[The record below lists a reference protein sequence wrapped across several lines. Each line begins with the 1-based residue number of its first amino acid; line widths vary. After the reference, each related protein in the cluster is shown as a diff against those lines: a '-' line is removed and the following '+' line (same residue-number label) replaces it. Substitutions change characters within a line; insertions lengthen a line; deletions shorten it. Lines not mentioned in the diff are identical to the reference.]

1 MNSLIANANDR
12 NDLLDISEV
21 QPLTDKDQ
29 PMVDEI
35 YQVLKKHNA
44 LTRFGLTLL
53 HKHFDI
59 ASDEMLIESVDSR
72 TRTQTVMPFKKGE
85 LAGYDFIET
94 AWRLDTGKA
103 VMDCKCIK
111 DGNNHS
117 HQSRG

>member
-1 MNSLIANANDR
+1 MHPLLQNANNR

-21 QPLTDKDQ
+21 QPLSDRDQ
-29 PMVDEI
+29 PLVDEI

-44 LTRFGLTLL
+44 LKRFGLTLL

-59 ASDEMLIESVDSR
+59 TKDEMLIESVDPI
-72 TRTQTVMPFKKGE
+72 TRTQTVKPYKKNE

-111 DGNNHS
+111 FGDDHS
-117 HQSRG
+117 HQTRG

>member
-1 MNSLIANANDR
+1 MNHLLANANDR

-21 QPLTDKDQ
+21 QPLTSKDQ

-35 YQVLKKHNA
+35 YQILKKHNA

-59 ASDEMLIESVDSR
+59 TKDEMLIESVDPK
-72 TRTQTVMPFKKGE
+72 TRTQTVKPYKKDE
-85 LAGYDFIET
+85 LTDYDFIET

-111 DGNNHS
+111 LGNDHS
-117 HQSRG
+117 HQPRG